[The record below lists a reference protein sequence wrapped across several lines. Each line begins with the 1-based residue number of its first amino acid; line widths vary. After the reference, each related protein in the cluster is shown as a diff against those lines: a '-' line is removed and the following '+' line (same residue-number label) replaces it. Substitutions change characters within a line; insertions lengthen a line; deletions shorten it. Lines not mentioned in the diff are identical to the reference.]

1 MQTNSNLY
9 HYAGNNPVRYVDP
22 DGNEQTDAQKKQVA
36 AFSNLA
42 SGDSNFKESLK
53 NNIVLEI
60 QRSADDDGFNG
71 MYYRSTATL
80 KAFDISLNEVP
91 IQSTA
96 DHDHLNDGTP
106 EHEGRT
112 IPAGEYTGT
121 LLNMSGK
128 YLCAIS
134 ITGNGVAYEEW
145 VLVHPNAYT
154 AKGINTPYRP
164 DGKPQS
170 LACQIS
176 ELNNFQEIMNILH
189 EFDMHG
195 GEPKETDKFK
205 EWKAGDKIKIIIRDP
220 LPIGE

>member
-1 MQTNSNLY
+1 MY

-60 QRSADDDGFNG
+60 QRSADDNGFNG

-106 EHEGRT
+106 KHEGRT
-112 IPAGEYTGT
+112 IPAGEYIGT
-121 LLNMSGK
+121 LLNMSGS

-134 ITGNGVAYEEW
+134 ITGNGVAYEER
-145 VLVHPNAYT
+145 VLFHPNAFT
-154 AKGINTPYRP
+154 ARGINTPYCS

-176 ELNNFQEIMNILH
+176 ELNNFQETMNILH